1 MIDKQAC
8 RCIYP
13 GFDSIGPLRSKE
25 LARDPSPLVKSS
37 AKSSSKLTFTDDF
50 DAPSSGNEQTGA
62 EEEEEEDG
70 ESEDDA
76 WDDV

>member
-13 GFDSIGPLRSKE
+13 ALDLIGPLRSKE
-25 LARDPSPLVKSS
+25 PARDSLSLVKSS
-37 AKSSSKLTFTDDF
+37 VKSSSKSTFTDDF

-62 EEEEEEDG
+62 EEEEDEDG

-76 WDDV
+76 WDEV